1 MTNSVMAIFAFLL
14 LTVFLCILFFSVPH
28 LDLILVCLLAIA
40 MCGYDFY
47 LSVKTDEKH

>member
-1 MTNSVMAIFAFLL
+1 MINAAMAIFAFLV

-47 LSVKTDEKH
+47 LSVKAGEKH